1 MRHLLAVFA
10 GDTPPVSASQRKAA
24 MIAQSIRALR
34 RLPSRAEFLADDIVH
49 IIGLT
54 AGISGAVVAIV
65 MAAFT
70 GRPLEIVSV
79 SIYGAALVTM
89 LACSALYNM
98 RRTSRRRDLLGRLDH
113 AGIFLMIAG
122 SYTPF
127 ALVALGGAWG
137 WSLVGVVWAGAL
149 GGAVLKLFQPRWFEP
164 FALPLYLGLGWLI
177 LVAIGPMAAAV
188 GAGTLTLI
196 AIGGALYTIGVVFH
210 LWERLPFQQAVWHVF
225 VLAAAAV
232 HYAALMAG
240 VLLAP
245 A

>member
-1 MRHLLAVFA
+1 
-10 GDTPPVSASQRKAA
+10 

-49 IIGLT
+49 VVGLT

-79 SIYGAALVTM
+79 SIYSAALITM

-98 RRTSRRRDLLGRLDH
+98 KRASRRRELLARFDH

-122 SYTPF
+122 SYPPF

-137 WSLVGVVWAGAL
+137 GSLVAVVWAGAL
-149 GGAVLKLFQPRWFEP
+149 TGAVLKLFRPRGSSRSRCRSISGSAGWFWWP
-164 FALPLYLGLGWLI
+164 S
-177 LVAIGPMAAAV
+177 
-188 GAGTLTLI
+188 
-196 AIGGALYTIGVVFH
+196 
-210 LWERLPFQQAVWHVF
+210 
-225 VLAAAAV
+225 
-232 HYAALMAG
+232 
-240 VLLAP
+240 AP
-245 A
+245 WRRRSARAP